1 MPQLE
6 IITVSNASD
15 LDAFINVPW
24 KIYAGDDTWVP
35 PLKKQVHRLLGPRKA
50 SLLEVF
56 GTSSLFGSARL

>member
-35 PLKKQVHRLLGPRKA
+35 PLKKQVHRLLDSAKHPFWKFSER
-50 SLLEVF
+50 V
-56 GTSSLFGSARL
+56 SLFGSARL